1 MLSFLTTT
9 YEQIT
14 YKKTKPVYK
23 KPLHSMLSA
32 LTIVMFSQPVSAVTD
47 THNSKP
53 APKTATSQVGYCY
66 SEDRNQYSFS
76 KQNSEDQHTIDC
88 MQTQLSFYQQKDL
101 SARQQY
107 FADKAQAWL
116 DYAAYE
122 DSIGSKTAAS
132 SHALAAS
139 SMILRALQTNNEQ
152 SLSLVTAIPSFSA
165 LMRPDLWAIISA
177 LKHSA
182 LKDDNGIITAPYELA
197 FSEVALIR
205 AAADQC
211 QYGVRQSG
219 THFRMAERWL
229 EQAREAYVNAHDDQ
243 TNMALE
249 NLVVDYYQQ
258 YAPLDPQD
266 DTCRGQSLASITQ
279 TPTSE
284 SKNSAPFTST
294 ITIPTLVSTAT
305 YRIVY

>member
-32 LTIVMFSQPVSAVTD
+32 LTILMFSQPVSAVTD

-116 DYAAYE
+116 NYASYE
-122 DSIGSKTAAS
+122 NSINNKTMAG

-139 SMILRALQTNNEQ
+139 TMILRALQTNDEQ
-152 SLSLVTAIPSFSA
+152 SLSLTTAISSFSA

-177 LKHSA
+177 MKQSA
-182 LKDDNGIITAPYELA
+182 IKDDNGSITAPRELA
-197 FSEVALIR
+197 FSEVALVQ
-205 AAADQC
+205 AAANQC
-211 QYGVRQSG
+211 QYGAGQSG
-219 THFRMAERWL
+219 AHFRMAERWL
-229 EQAREAYVNAHDDQ
+229 EQAREAYVNIHNDQ
-243 TNMALE
+243 TNVALE
-249 NLVVDYYQQ
+249 NLIVDYYQQ
-258 YAPLDPQD
+258 YAPLDPHD
-266 DTCRGQSLASITQ
+266 DVCRGQSLPLI
-279 TPTSE
+279 
-284 SKNSAPFTST
+284 KT
-294 ITIPTLVSTAT
+294 IENN
-305 YRIVY
+305 